1 MTPAASR
8 GQKWDFI
15 WVLVA
20 QMHILMRPGWCVF
33 VLSLAPTLALRVQ
46 VCAPVFFCFN
56 FKLKHWRHFYNQA
69 FWKSKFLSGTEEGI
83 FPGLASIEWR
93 GRAWRSFHMDGK
105 MHHHCPYFTGAVYKC
120 SITRWNC
127 CFSNMTSTSI
137 SKSKHRSLRGRNLKL
152 FCWINK
158 LFFFCWRSH
167 YIRGSN
173 RLAVRRHHPAA
184 FRGSRM

>member
-1 MTPAASR
+1 MCVCIVAGSNIGPSCAS
-8 GQKWDFI
+8 
-15 WVLVA
+15 L
-20 QMHILMRPGWCVF
+20 
-33 VLSLAPTLALRVQ
+33 
-46 VCAPVFFCFN
+46 CACGFCFSL
-56 FKLKHWRHFYNQA
+56 KLRHWRHFYNQA

-105 MHHHCPYFTGAVYKC
+105 MHHHCPYFTGAVFKC
-120 SITRWNC
+120 SITRWNF
-127 CFSNMTSTSI
+127 CFSNTTSTSI
-137 SKSKHRSLRGRNLKL
+137 SKSKHQSLRGRTFKL

-158 LFFFCWRSH
+158 LFFCWRSR

-184 FRGSRM
+184 SHGSRM

>member
-1 MTPAASR
+1 MSASCANAYINAT
-8 GQKWDFI
+8 W
-15 WVLVA
+15 LV
-20 QMHILMRPGWCVF
+20 CVCIVAGF
-33 VLSLAPTLALRVQ
+33 NIGPSCASL
-46 VCAPVFFCFN
+46 CACGFCFN
-56 FKLKHWRHFYNQA
+56 LKLKHWRHFYNQA

-120 SITRWNC
+120 SISRWNC
-127 CFSNMTSTSI
+127 CFSNTTSTSI
-137 SKSKHRSLRGRNLKL
+137 SKSKHQSLRGRKFKL

-158 LFFFCWRSH
+158 VFFCWQSH

-184 FRGSRM
+184 SHGSRM